1 MRTASLKSK
10 RNLIAG
16 LALAAGIL
24 ALTLLFGRF
33 NTEVKALLSPVS
45 SEDRMS
51 EFPEIILWAWER
63 PEDLRFINTD
73 EIGVAFLARTIYLQN
88 DKAIVRPR
96 LQPLNVLP
104 ETKLIAV
111 ARIESNRSAEL
122 SPDQRTQTVKAIAE
136 LARKETVA
144 AIQID
149 FDARS
154 SEREFYRD
162 LLTDLRRELPS
173 GVKLSITA
181 LASWCMGDN
190 WLTGLPID
198 EAVPMLFR
206 MGVDRSNVLTRLEA
220 GKDFSARIARH
231 SLGLSTDEPLT
242 ALPAGRRV
250 YVFNP
255 RSWSEQSAQKFVEE
269 VRKWQQ
275 RD

>member
-1 MRTASLKSK
+1 MRVASPKSK

-16 LALAAGIL
+16 VALAALMLVSAFL
-24 ALTLLFGRF
+24 AGKLD
-33 NTEVKALLSPVS
+33 TEVKALLSTAS

-51 EFPEIILWAWER
+51 EFPGIIFWAWER

-73 EIGVAFLARTIYLQN
+73 EIGVAFLARTVYLRN

-96 LQPLNVLP
+96 FQPLSIKP

-111 ARIESNRSAEL
+111 TRIESRQSAQL
-122 SPDQRTQTVKAIAE
+122 SPAQRTQTVAAIAE
-136 LARKETVA
+136 LARNERIA

-162 LLTDLRRELPS
+162 LLVDLRRELPETI
-173 GVKLSITA
+173 KLSITA
-181 LASWCMGDN
+181 LASWCIGDN

-206 MGVDRSNVLTRLEA
+206 MGVDRQNITARLGA
-220 GKDFSARIARH
+220 GTDFSTPIARH

-242 ALPAGRRV
+242 TLPAGRRV
-250 YVFNP
+250 YVFNTRP
-255 RSWSEQSAQKFVEE
+255 WSEQSAQKIVQE

-275 RD
+275 KD

>member
-1 MRTASLKSK
+1 MHTALPKLK

-16 LALAAGIL
+16 VALAALIP

-33 NTEVKALLSPVS
+33 NTGVKALLSPVS

-51 EFPEIILWAWER
+51 EFPKIILWAWER

-73 EIGVAFLARTIYLQN
+73 EVGVAFLARTIYLRN
-88 DKAIVRPR
+88 DKVIIRPR
-96 LQPLNVLP
+96 LQPLSVLP

-111 ARIESNRSAEL
+111 TRIESNRSAQL
-122 SPDQRTQTVKAIAE
+122 SHAERTQAVTAIVE
-136 LARKETVA
+136 LARNETVA

-162 LLTDLRRELPS
+162 LLADLRRELPPR
-173 GVKLSITA
+173 VKLSITA

-206 MGVDRSNVLTRLEA
+206 MGVDRPNILARLEA
-220 GKDFSARIARH
+220 GTDFSTAIARH
-231 SLGLSTDEPLT
+231 SIGVSTDEPLT

-255 RSWSEQSAQKFVEE
+255 RSWSEQSAQKIVEE

>member
-1 MRTASLKSK
+1 MLRVSPKSK
-10 RNLIAG
+10 RNLVAG
-16 LALAAGIL
+16 FALAAGIL
-24 ALTLLFGRF
+24 ASAFLSGRLY
-33 NTEVKALLSPVS
+33 TEAISRTSVS
-45 SEDRMS
+45 TEDRMS
-51 EFPEIILWAWER
+51 EFPDIILWAWER

-73 EIGVAFLARTIYLQN
+73 QIGVAFLAQTLYLRN
-88 DKAIVRPR
+88 DRVIVRPR
-96 LQPLNVLP
+96 LQPLSVLP

-111 ARIESNRSAEL
+111 TRIESNHSAQL
-122 SPDQRTQTVKAIAE
+122 SVAERTQAVTAIAE
-136 LARKETVA
+136 LVRNERVR

-149 FDARS
+149 FDARV

-162 LLTDLRRELPS
+162 LLFDLRRDLPPT
-173 GVKLSITA
+173 VRLSITA
-181 LASWCMGDN
+181 LASWCMSDD
-190 WLTGLPID
+190 WLAGLPID

-206 MGVDRSNVLTRLEA
+206 MGVDRANILARLEA
-220 GKDFSARIARH
+220 GTDFSNAVARN

-255 RSWSEQSAQKFVEE
+255 QRWSEQSAQKIVGE

>member
-1 MRTASLKSK
+1 MRTASQKSK

-16 LALAAGIL
+16 VALAALML
-24 ALTLLFGRF
+24 ALIFFFGRF
-33 NTEVKALLSPVS
+33 DTEVKALLFSAS

-73 EIGVAFLARTIYLQN
+73 EVGVAFLARTIYLQN
-88 DKAIVRPR
+88 DKAIIRPR
-96 LQPLNVLP
+96 LQPLSVLP

-111 ARIESNRSAEL
+111 ARIESNRSARL
-122 SPDQRTQTVKAIAE
+122 SPAERAQAVTAIAE
-136 LARKETVA
+136 LARNETVA

-173 GVKLSITA
+173 RVRLSITA

-206 MGVDRSNVLTRLEA
+206 MGVDRPNILARLEA
-220 GKDFSARIARH
+220 GTDFSARIARH

-242 ALPAGRRV
+242 ALPPGRRV

-255 RSWSEQSAQKFVEE
+255 RSWSKQSAQKIVEE

>member
-1 MRTASLKSK
+1 MQTASPKSK
-10 RNLIAG
+10 RNLVVG
-16 LALAAGIL
+16 LVLAA
-24 ALTLLFGRF
+24 ALLVSAFLSGRL
-33 NTEVKALLSPVS
+33 NTEAVGVAPAASP
-45 SEDRMS
+45 EDRMS
-51 EFPEIILWAWER
+51 EFPKIILWAWER
-63 PEDLRFINTD
+63 PEDLRFISTD
-73 EIGVAFLARTIYLQN
+73 EVGVAFLARTIYLRN
-88 DKAIVRPR
+88 DKVIVRPR

-111 ARIESNRSAEL
+111 ARIESNRSAQL
-122 SPDQRTQTVKAIAE
+122 SLTGRAQTVTAIAE
-136 LARKETVA
+136 LARNERVA

-162 LLTDLRRELPS
+162 LINDLRRELPPR
-173 GVKLSITA
+173 VKLSITA

-206 MGVDRSNVLTRLEA
+206 MGVDRPNILARLEA
-220 GKDFSARIARH
+220 GADFSNAIARH
-231 SLGLSTDEPLT
+231 SLGLSTDEPLDR
-242 ALPAGRRV
+242 LPAGRRV

-255 RSWSEQSAQKFVEE
+255 RSWSEQSAQKIVGE
-269 VRKWQQ
+269 VRKWQL